1 MFSFVVVVIVS
12 SIVKLNQHGRAK
24 RNAQLVKD
32 DPLGRLTYSAA
43 ERASAP
49 ARNEAMRAR

>member
-32 DPLGRLTYSAA
+32 DPLGRLPYSAA
-43 ERASAP
+43 ARPSAP
-49 ARNEAMRAR
+49 ARNEVMRAR

>member
-12 SIVKLNQHGRAK
+12 SIVKFNPHGRAK

-32 DPLGRLTYSAA
+32 DPSGRFPYSAA
-43 ERASAP
+43 TRPSAP
-49 ARNEAMRAR
+49 ARNEVMRAR